1 METGKAVRELSGTRV
16 RGWRVWT
23 VRETR
28 AGVRLCSVL
37 HDTMWTPSRVAVA
50 CCADEASHESPELSC
65 SCGFHAAHDPVDALT
80 YLRGRDDARTFC
92 RVLGEVTLSGRI
104 IETEAGWR
112 ASHAYPARLYA
123 ADTALVEVLAV
134 YGVPVSCAECESR
147 SSPTCTAM
155 PPPSGLL
162 SEIWSNVTST

>member
-16 RGWRVWT
+16 LGWRVWT

-37 HDTMWTPSRVAVA
+37 HDTVWTPSRVAVA
-50 CCADEASHESPELSC
+50 GCADEQPHESPELLC

-80 YLRGRDDARTFC
+80 YLHGRDDARTFC
-92 RVLGEVTLSGRI
+92 RVLGEVALSGRI
-104 IETEAGWR
+104 IETEAGLR
-112 ASHAYPARLYA
+112 ASHAYPARLYV
-123 ADTALVEVLAV
+123 ADVALVDVLAV

-155 PPPSGLL
+155 PSPSGRL
-162 SEIWSNVTST
+162 SQIWSNVTST